1 MHDPLRRIRLSV
13 KSLRKF
19 RRLAPVVGFLEIS
32 YLAINLQIESYRN
45 SIFLKRVWGKEEIRI
60 IPLDDVVRIKI
71 PVIQDGY
78 CYNPTI
84 LFHEEKFFGFA
95 RISNVSYKPEVD
107 LFGRS
112 ILREEVTYLLN
123 GIVSFILDCNLQL
136 SDYSVVRPLT
146 GVPNLEDPKAVL
158 INDSPYLFC
167 NLVSKEQNGVDRS
180 IHCSVVAL
188 NLTNNQITTYKSPFH
203 KNIEK
208 NWVPFV
214 SQDSNVSFYYSVE
227 PQIRLDFSHSLPEP
241 RVTNYGNVSRHNL
254 HGGSQVVE
262 VSTNVFMR
270 VARRR
275 VVLPGRKIA
284 TLSYIVFHNSE
295 GEIVRIS
302 KPFLFRE
309 FGFEICNGLTSDKEN
324 LVFSWGENDKDMFVG
339 RISVQKLLAWALD

>member
-1 MHDPLRRIRLSV
+1 MHDPLRRFRLSV

-19 RRLAPVVGFLEIS
+19 RLLAPVVGFLELS
-32 YLAINLQIESYRN
+32 YLAIKLQIESYRN
-45 SIFLKRVWGKEEIRI
+45 SIFLKWVWGKEKIRI
-60 IPLDDVVRIKI
+60 IPLDDVVQIKI
-71 PVIQDGY
+71 PVIQGNY

-84 LFHEEKFFGFA
+84 LFYEEKFFGFA

-112 ILREEVTYLLN
+112 ILREKVTYLLN
-123 GIVSFILDCNLQL
+123 GVVSFILDCNLQL

-188 NLTNNQITTYKSPFH
+188 NLMNNQVIPYQSPFH

-208 NWVPFV
+208 NWVPFIT
-214 SQDSNVSFYYSVE
+214 QDSIVSFHYSVE
-227 PQIRLDFSHSLPEP
+227 PQIRLDYSHSVSEP
-241 RVTNYGNVSRHNL
+241 RVTYYGNVSRHNL

-262 VSTNVFMR
+262 VSTNLFMR

-339 RISVQKLLAWALD
+339 RISVQKLLAWALG